1 MTKKNISWGKF
12 CVFLTALFTFT
23 MALPVAFANESLHH
37 YSAETGRA
45 DLSEREIGASLGS
58 ASMIYDR
65 LNLASL
71 GLSPKAFDYALCGME
86 KLRDMGKLMNDQ
98 IITIVD
104 FSRPSSQKRLF
115 IIDLA
120 EQRLLYNTYVAH
132 GQKSGKEFAR
142 SFSNR
147 PESNQSSLGF
157 YVTQGTY
164 MGGNGY
170 SLKLEGME
178 RGINDKAADRAIV
191 MHGAPYVNE
200 SLVNS
205 QGYIGRSWGCPAVPE
220 KLNRP
225 IIETIKNGSC
235 LFIYAEKADYFK
247 RSQILNS

>member
-1 MTKKNISWGKF
+1 MTKKNISWGKL
-12 CVFLTALFTFT
+12 CAFLTAFFLFTV
-23 MALPVAFANESLHH
+23 ALPVAFASEPAVR
-37 YSAETGRA
+37 YARETG
-45 DLSEREIGASLGS
+45 SENPTSDGS
-58 ASMIYDR
+58 MKSAAMLTYEH
-65 LNLASL
+65 LNLQAM
-71 GLSPKAFDYALCGME
+71 GLSQKAFEYAMQGME
-86 KLRDMGKLMNDQ
+86 KLREMGRLVNDH

-104 FSRPSSQKRLF
+104 FSRPSSEKRLF
-115 IIDLA
+115 IIDLD
-120 EQRLLYNTYVAH
+120 EQKILFNTYVAH

-200 SLVNS
+200 SLIRS

-220 KLNRP
+220 KLTRP
-225 IIETIKNGSC
+225 IIETIKNGTC
-235 LFIYAEKADYFK
+235 LFIYAEKSDYFMK
-247 RSQILNS
+247 SKIINS